1 MNYFELFEIPVSFFP
16 DREEI
21 KKRYHQLSFKY
32 HPDFHTIDSEYDES
46 EILEKSAEINQAY
59 QSLTDEDKC
68 LAYILKMCDA
78 LPEEGKATVPQDFL
92 MDMMDINEEVM
103 DSQLDPDEE
112 KLYSINTKIKNLE
125 SELFDEIYPVMQS
138 FDFQIQNDSALKKIT
153 DFYLKKKY
161 LLRLKQNLLNFAQP

>member
-103 DSQLDPDEE
+103 DLQLDRMRKNCTALTQ
-112 KLYSINTKIKNLE
+112 KLKIWNL
-125 SELFDEIYPVMQS
+125 S
-138 FDFQIQNDSALKKIT
+138 FLMKFI
-153 DFYLKKKY
+153 
-161 LLRLKQNLLNFAQP
+161 R

>member
-1 MNYFELFEIPVSFFP
+1 
-16 DREEI
+16 
-21 KKRYHQLSFKY
+21 
-32 HPDFHTIDSEYDES
+32 
-46 EILEKSAEINQAY
+46 
-59 QSLTDEDKC
+59 
-68 LAYILKMCDA
+68 
-78 LPEEGKATVPQDFL
+78 

-103 DSQLDPDEE
+103 DLQLDPDEE